1 MLNLDW
7 NIVWTFVNI
16 IVLYLLLK
24 LFLFKPVNRM
34 LEKRSASIAATID
47 EANKKNE
54 EADARKAEYQQA
66 LQNAKDE
73 SKEILKQARET
84 ATAQSE
90 SILADARQQAASLLE
105 HANQTIALE
114 KEKAVKSTSAELA
127 GLAMLAAS
135 KVIEEKA
142 DTETDRKLVEGFLA
156 GAKNAQS

>member
-24 LFLFKPVNRM
+24 LFLFKPLNRM
-34 LEKRSASIAATID
+34 MEKRSASIAATID

-54 EADARKAEYQQA
+54 EADAIKAEYQQA

-84 ATAQSE
+84 AAAQSE
-90 SILADARQQAASLLE
+90 GILEDARQQAASLLE
-105 HANQTIALE
+105 NAHKTIALE
-114 KEKAVKSTSAELA
+114 QEKALRNSSAEIA
-127 GLAMLAAS
+127 ELAMLAAS
-135 KVIEEKA
+135 KVIEEKT
-142 DTETDRKLVEGFLA
+142 DTDVDRKLVESFLA
-156 GAKNAQS
+156 DTKRA

>member
-24 LFLFKPVNRM
+24 LFLFKPLNRM
-34 LEKRSASIAATID
+34 MEKRSASIAATID

-54 EADARKAEYQQA
+54 EADAIKAEYQQA

-84 ATAQSE
+84 AAAQSE
-90 SILADARQQAASLLE
+90 GILEDARQQAASLLE
-105 HANQTIALE
+105 NAHKTIALE
-114 KEKAVKSTSAELA
+114 QEKALRNSSAEIA
-127 GLAMLAAS
+127 EMAMLAAS
-135 KVIEEKA
+135 KVIEEKT
-142 DTETDRKLVEGFLA
+142 DTDVDRKLVESFLA
-156 GAKNAQS
+156 DTKRA